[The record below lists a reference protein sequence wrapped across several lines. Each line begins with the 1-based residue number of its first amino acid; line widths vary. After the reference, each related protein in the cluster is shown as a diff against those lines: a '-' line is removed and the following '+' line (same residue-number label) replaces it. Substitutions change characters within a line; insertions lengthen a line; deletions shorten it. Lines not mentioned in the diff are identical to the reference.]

1 MENKEMIQDLV
12 EELDGVQCQIS
23 LSRDFFEL
31 IAQETEQNKTPE
43 RAAYIFKRLQTLHA
57 VYLDRIRKDEE
68 DLNNVFDK
76 LHKAT
81 A

>member
-31 IAQETEQNKTPE
+31 IAQETEQNETPE
-43 RAAYIFKRLQTLHA
+43 RAACRFQRLQTLNA

-68 DLNNVFDK
+68 DLNNVFER